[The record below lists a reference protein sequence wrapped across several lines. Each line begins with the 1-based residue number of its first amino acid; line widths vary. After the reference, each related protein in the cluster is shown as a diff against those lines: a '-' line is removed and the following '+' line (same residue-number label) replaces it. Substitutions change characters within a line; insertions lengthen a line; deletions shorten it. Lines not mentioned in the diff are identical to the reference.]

1 MTFRPG
7 QSGNPGGRP
16 KALHRLTDLAREHT
30 EEAVETLV
38 AIMRDKDASS
48 TARTAA
54 AAHLLDRGWG
64 KAAQPVDLAGNG
76 LERLSDDELA
86 MLQAFV
92 ESQLVPEEDAP
103 AEGSMH

>member
-1 MTFRPG
+1 MTFKPG

-16 KALHRLTDLAREHT
+16 KGLHRPTELARERT

-38 AIMRDKDASS
+38 AIMREEEASS

-54 AAHLLDRGWG
+54 AGHLLDRGWG

-76 LERLSDDELA
+76 LERFTDAELA
-86 MLQAFV
+86 MLEAFV
-92 ESQLVPEEDAP
+92 EAQLGLDGEATDGAV
-103 AEGSMH
+103 H

>member
-1 MTFRPG
+1 MTFKPG
-7 QSGNPGGRP
+7 QSGNRGGRP
-16 KALHRLTDLAREHT
+16 KSLHRLTDLAREHT

-76 LERLSDDELA
+76 LERFSDAELA
-86 MLQAFV
+86 MLAAFV
-92 ESQLVPEEDAP
+92 EAQLGL
-103 AEGSMH
+103 EGEATDSAVH